1 MQLSLAIIL
10 GLTGAVCWGGAD
22 FAARFASRRV
32 GAYRTLFFMQFF
44 GFIALSVYLKFRG
57 GFFEGIAPGWHPWA
71 LATLAGVINM
81 VASLSLY
88 YSFQVG
94 VMSIVAPVSSAYPA
108 LTVALAIASGERIT
122 ALRGA
127 GLAVT
132 LVGVILAATTFTP
145 SAAGPVAASPVNE
158 SPVNANPVK
167 ESPGKETA
175 TKENAHLSKGVGWA
189 LLAALGFGVLFWF
202 LGFYVVP
209 AVGPTISVWVIR
221 LTSFSVLAL
230 AAIPARQSL
239 KLPGGSV
246 WWLLAAVGFLDTAA
260 FVANNAGLHTGQVSV
275 VSVLASLY
283 GAVTVLLAWIF
294 LREKLERTQ
303 WLGIVLIFLGI
314 VLVSI

>member
-10 GLTGAVCWGGAD
+10 GLTGALCWGGAD

-71 LATLAGVINM
+71 LAALAGVINM
-81 VASLSLY
+81 IASLSLY
-88 YSFQVG
+88 YSFQIG

-132 LVGVILAATTFTP
+132 LVGVILAATTFT
-145 SAAGPVAASPVNE
+145 SAATSTLNETAA
-158 SPVNANPVK
+158 K
-167 ESPGKETA
+167 ESATKETA
-175 TKENAHLSKGVGWA
+175 AKETAHLTKGVGWA

-230 AAIPARQSL
+230 AANPTRQSL
-239 KLPGGSV
+239 KLPSGSV

-294 LREKLERTQ
+294 LREKLERSQ
-303 WLGIVLIFLGI
+303 WLGIILIFAGI
-314 VLVSI
+314 VLVSV

>member
-10 GLTGAVCWGGAD
+10 GLTGALCWGGAD

-71 LATLAGVINM
+71 LAALAGVINM
-81 VASLSLY
+81 IASLSLY
-88 YSFQVG
+88 YSFQIG

-122 ALRGA
+122 ALRGL

-145 SAAGPVAASPVNE
+145 SA
-158 SPVNANPVK
+158 SPVNANPEN
-167 ESPGKETA
+167 ESTA
-175 TKENAHLSKGVGWA
+175 KENAHLSKGVGWA

-230 AAIPARQSL
+230 AAIPTRQSL
-239 KLPGGSV
+239 RLPSGSV

-283 GAVTVLLAWIF
+283 GAVTVILAWIF
-294 LREKLERTQ
+294 LREKLERSQ
-303 WLGIVLIFLGI
+303 WLGIILIFAGI

>member
-1 MQLSLAIIL
+1 LQLSLAIIL
-10 GLTGAVCWGGAD
+10 GLTGALCWGGAD

-71 LATLAGVINM
+71 LAALAGVINM
-81 VASLSLY
+81 IASLSLY
-88 YSFQVG
+88 YSFQIG

-108 LTVALAIASGERIT
+108 LTVALAIASGERIM

-145 SAAGPVAASPVNE
+145 PAANPVNE
-158 SPVNANPVK
+158 RSVSA
-167 ESPGKETA
+167 KETA
-175 TKENAHLSKGVGWA
+175 TKETAHLSKGVGWA

-221 LTSFSVLAL
+221 LTSFTVLAL
-230 AAIPARQSL
+230 AAIPAGQSL
-239 KLPGGSV
+239 KLPIGSV
-246 WWLLAAVGFLDTAA
+246 WWQLAAVGFLDTAA

-294 LREKLERTQ
+294 LREKLERSQ
-303 WLGIVLIFLGI
+303 WLGIVLIFAGI

>member
-1 MQLSLAIIL
+1 LQLSLAIVL
-10 GLTGAVCWGGAD
+10 GLTGALCWGGAD

-71 LATLAGVINM
+71 LAALAGVINM
-81 VASLSLY
+81 IASLSLY
-88 YSFQVG
+88 YSFQIG

-145 SAAGPVAASPVNE
+145 SAA
-158 SPVNANPVK
+158 SPVNANPEN
-167 ESPGKETA
+167 ESTAKET
-175 TKENAHLSKGVGWA
+175 AHLSKGVGWA

-230 AAIPARQSL
+230 AAIPTRQSL
-239 KLPGGSV
+239 KLPSGSV

-294 LREKLERTQ
+294 LREKLERSQ
-303 WLGIVLIFLGI
+303 WLGIILIFVGI

>member
-1 MQLSLAIIL
+1 MQLSLAIVL
-10 GLTGAVCWGGAD
+10 GLTGALCWGGAD

-71 LATLAGVINM
+71 LAAVAGVINM
-81 VASLSLY
+81 IASLSLY
-88 YSFQVG
+88 YSFQIG

-145 SAAGPVAASPVNE
+145 SAA
-158 SPVNANPVK
+158 SPVNANPEN
-167 ESPGKETA
+167 ESTAKET
-175 TKENAHLSKGVGWA
+175 AHLSKGVGWA

-230 AAIPARQSL
+230 AAIPTRQSL
-239 KLPGGSV
+239 KLPSGSV

-294 LREKLERTQ
+294 LREKLERSQ
-303 WLGIVLIFLGI
+303 WLGIILIFGGI
-314 VLVSI
+314 ILVSI